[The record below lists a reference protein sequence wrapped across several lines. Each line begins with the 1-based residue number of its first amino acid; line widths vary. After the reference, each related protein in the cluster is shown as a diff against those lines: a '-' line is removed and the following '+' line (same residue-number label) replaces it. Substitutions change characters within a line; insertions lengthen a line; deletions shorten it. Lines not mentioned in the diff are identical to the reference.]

1 MTCCSNIQKFLTD
14 FIREFSAQMH
24 QLRGEQDEVIRRVT
38 EESKE
43 NQTWKR
49 KFVGAVTE
57 T

>member
-1 MTCCSNIQKFLTD
+1 
-14 FIREFSAQMH
+14 MH